1 MTNDLTGN
9 IIKIINHTPLDLR
22 RKHSMIKN
30 SNNYFLDR
38 QINTLNK
45 LNKIV
50 DEMPLFVRE
59 YFCGIESKTAPL
71 TRLNYAMDLA
81 IFFDYV
87 SIKYDVP
94 VSEFTIEILNKIKAI
109 DIEHFLSYITSF
121 DYNDKHHMCDEKAKA
136 RKLASIR
143 SLYKYY
149 FNKDMIVSN
158 TAAKVSTPK
167 LHEKEIIR
175 LDNKEIKGMLKSAE
189 TGDGLTDHQ
198 LAYQKNTA
206 IRDVALL
213 TLFMGTGIRI
223 SELVG
228 LNVDDLFFENN
239 SFIVTRKGG
248 NRAILYFTDE
258 VKTELEKWLAY
269 RKTIDGL
276 SKNEK
281 ALFVS
286 LLNRRISVRA
296 VQNLVKKYAKVVTPL
311 KHITPHKLR
320 STFGTKLYRETGD
333 IYVVADYLGHK
344 DINTTKKHYA
354 AISEDIRRNAIKTID
369 LRNSDD
375 E

>member
-1 MTNDLTGN
+1 
-9 IIKIINHTPLDLR
+9 
-22 RKHSMIKN
+22 MIKN